1 MSKRS
6 VAHCVGASYQSFT
19 AQSNSA
25 EKVVVFNNGRGLYT
39 GKWDTDTAFDI
50 SVRQRLLADV
60 NGDGRVDTTDVQL
73 LMAAVWAQQKQEQET
88 P

>member
-1 MSKRS
+1 MKRILALVLS
-6 VAHCVGASYQSFT
+6 MLMVLCLFSGCGKDEA
-19 AQSNSA
+19 NPSA
-25 EKVVVFNNGRGLYT
+25 P
-39 GKWDTDTAFDI
+39 
-50 SVRQRLLADV
+50 DV